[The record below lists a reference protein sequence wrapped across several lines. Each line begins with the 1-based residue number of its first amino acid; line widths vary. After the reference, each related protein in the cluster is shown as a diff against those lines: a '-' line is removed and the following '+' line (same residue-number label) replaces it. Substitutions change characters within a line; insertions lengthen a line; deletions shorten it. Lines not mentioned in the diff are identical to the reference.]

1 MEPLF
6 TTGLG
11 IMLLSGAFLWLGV
24 GIFWMSRMIKVE
36 I

>member
-6 TTGLG
+6 RSGLG
-11 IMLLSGAFLWLGV
+11 IMFVGATFWLGV